1 VTRAQQ
7 LGLILLML
15 AFIFYVFVRLV

>member
-15 AFIFYVFVRLV
+15 AFIFYVFVRLA